1 MLRVAFV
8 SVHGCP
14 NAKLGSKEAGG
25 MNVYVRKVAVEL
37 GKLGMQV
44 DIYTRYDGDSDNL
57 VEYLA
62 DKVRIIHI
70 NAGYPHL
77 AKNQIYDHLEQFTRN
92 TIAYARSENIEYDLV
107 QSHYWLSGRV
117 GQLLSESWDIPHVT
131 TFHTLADAKVRSRS
145 GEHEPEVR
153 FESENNIIKSADL
166 VVAFTDHERQL
177 MARYHN
183 VDPLK
188 VEVIPCGVDTDL
200 FNPIDRNVAKEK
212 LGISASRVALYVGRI
227 EPLKGLEILI
237 RAVTQIH
244 SDEGLSLIIVGGD
257 PDADEEIIRLKQI
270 ILALRMESS
279 ISFIGAVDQ
288 QELPLY
294 YNASDV
300 LVIPSYYESFGLV
313 ALEAMACGIPV
324 IASRVGGL
332 PTTVK
337 DSKTGYLVPWR
348 CPDPFADK
356 LQIILNNQSIHDAMS
371 RSAIELSLQMKW
383 SKVAEDLAE
392 AYATLIGRS
401 SD

>member
-1 MLRVAFV
+1 
-8 SVHGCP
+8 
-14 NAKLGSKEAGG
+14 

-44 DIYTRYDGDSDNL
+44 DIYTRYHGDSDNL

>member
-44 DIYTRYDGDSDNL
+44 DIYTRYHGDSDNL

-77 AKNQIYDHLEQFTRN
+77 SKNQIYDHLEQFTRN

>member
-44 DIYTRYDGDSDNL
+44 DIYTRYHGDSDNS

-77 AKNQIYDHLEQFTRN
+77 AKNQIYDHLEEFTRN

-212 LGISASRVALYVGRI
+212 LGITASRVALYVGRI

-392 AYATLIGRS
+392 AYATLIGRP

>member
-44 DIYTRYDGDSDNL
+44 DIYTRYHGDSDNS

-70 NAGYPHL
+70 NAGHPHL
-77 AKNQIYDHLEQFTRN
+77 AKNQIYDHLEEFTRN

-212 LGISASRVALYVGRI
+212 LGITASRVALYVGRI

-392 AYATLIGRS
+392 AYATLIGRP

>member
-1 MLRVAFV
+1 
-8 SVHGCP
+8 
-14 NAKLGSKEAGG
+14 

-44 DIYTRYDGDSDNL
+44 DIYTRYHGDSDNL

-300 LVIPSYYESFGLV
+300 LVIRSYYESFGLV

-392 AYATLIGRS
+392 AYATLIGRP

>member
-44 DIYTRYDGDSDNL
+44 DIYSRYHGDSDNL

-153 FESENNIIKSADL
+153 FESENNIIKSAEL

-348 CPDPFADK
+348 CPDPFA
-356 LQIILNNQSIHDAMS
+356 
-371 RSAIELSLQMKW
+371 E
-383 SKVAEDLAE
+383 
-392 AYATLIGRS
+392 
-401 SD
+401 

>member
-1 MLRVAFV
+1 MF

-44 DIYTRYDGDSDNL
+44 DIYTRYHGDSDNS

-77 AKNQIYDHLEQFTRN
+77 AKNQIYDHLEEFTRN

-212 LGISASRVALYVGRI
+212 LGITASRVALYVGRI

-392 AYATLIGRS
+392 AYATLIGRP

>member
-44 DIYTRYDGDSDNL
+44 DTYTRYHGDSDNL

>member
-44 DIYTRYDGDSDNL
+44 DIYTRYHGDSDNL

-383 SKVAEDLAE
+383 SKVAGDLAE

>member
-44 DIYTRYDGDSDNL
+44 DIYTRYHGDSDNL

-77 AKNQIYDHLEQFTRN
+77 AKNQIYDNLEQFTRN

-392 AYATLIGRS
+392 AYATLIGRP

>member
-44 DIYTRYDGDSDNL
+44 DIYTRYHGDSDNL

-392 AYATLIGRS
+392 AYATLIGRP

>member
-44 DIYTRYDGDSDNL
+44 DIYTRYHGDSDNS

-77 AKNQIYDHLEQFTRN
+77 AKNQIYDHLEEFTRN

-392 AYATLIGRS
+392 AYATLIGRP

>member
-1 MLRVAFV
+1 M
-8 SVHGCP
+8 
-14 NAKLGSKEAGG
+14 
-25 MNVYVRKVAVEL
+25 
-37 GKLGMQV
+37 
-44 DIYTRYDGDSDNL
+44 
-57 VEYLA
+57 
-62 DKVRIIHI
+62 
-70 NAGYPHL
+70 
-77 AKNQIYDHLEQFTRN
+77 
-92 TIAYARSENIEYDLV
+92 
-107 QSHYWLSGRV
+107 
-117 GQLLSESWDIPHVT
+117 LSESWDIPHVT

-392 AYATLIGRS
+392 AYATLIGRP

>member
-44 DIYTRYDGDSDNL
+44 DIYTRYHGDSDNS

-70 NAGYPHL
+70 NAGCPNL
-77 AKNQIYDHLEQFTRN
+77 AKNQIYDHLEEFTRN

-183 VDPLK
+183 VDPLI

-392 AYATLIGRS
+392 AYATLIGRP

>member
-44 DIYTRYDGDSDNL
+44 DIYTRYHGDSDNL